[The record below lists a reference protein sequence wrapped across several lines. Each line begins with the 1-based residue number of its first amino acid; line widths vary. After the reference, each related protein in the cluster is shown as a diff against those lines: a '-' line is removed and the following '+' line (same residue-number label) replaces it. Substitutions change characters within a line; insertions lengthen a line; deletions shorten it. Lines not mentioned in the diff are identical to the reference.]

1 MDRRTYFKRMGLAT
15 GGVLVAPHLLVTCK
29 GDPIISL
36 AGKHTLEP
44 FASFEEMRNAARLS
58 KGHLTSEMKR
68 LIESK
73 NAKSI
78 FKFVQDRF
86 MTIPASGNSIYNAV
100 YDTRW
105 GQTGLLRS
113 GKGTMREK
121 SDLLF
126 FMLQESGFNPEY
138 YRGSFPLDNKTLNA
152 VFCSEKL
159 ENETIKIPKKY
170 ENKWENALVENDI
183 EATDLDI
190 LNIQEKSEL
199 LAENIL
205 SKLPQNAS
213 DKIEHIDWL
222 KTNNKELKTTEHL
235 EVPII
240 RIKTNEK
247 NKDLNLV
254 ENKDFEKFTE
264 NKSRLRELKYGEDTK
279 KHKKVQI
286 ILRMKNATELGYP
299 SELVRGEWD
308 LQDLIGKQIALQF
321 TPSMTLKQQ
330 LLSSPDQINAFLPFL
345 TLRDPKMTIEK
356 RKEQSFA
363 GVGFDMFGNTFENTK
378 KGVRINGAT
387 LDKTEKDTSVVTQL
401 TGKISNT
408 HYPKVEIRLAPKD
421 ANGNIIYG
429 LPASAFS
436 VKDNNEQ
443 VMPILTS
450 NFKNPRVLIL
460 MDKSGSMPF
469 YRSELTYEENAMLIN
484 AFEKQYQE
492 PIIEVQTYSNDL
504 FKKINRI
511 DAKRYDYILFVSDT
525 GYFLNWKDVDIQDF
539 QEKFKDVAISFH
551 FVENYEKIL
560 FDNSVKKI
568 FNKENQYFNWKD
580 LKTNA
585 LTIVKKVDPND
596 TFPYALTYQPTQKA
610 KDKGSV
616 HKVEVLVTG
625 KTTAKPIN
633 LHYELDEGI
642 VYEDFPF
649 PCGLTLEI
657 KWKNG
662 YRHKSITKTLVG
674 FDERIHKPDNLFQ
687 LKIFNLQLKSF
698 VFGSHFICFEGDKPT
713 YPTLMDDLL
722 TANLT
727 AAPLLESDSN
737 DLDENLKLFSDMQ
750 PLPTE
755 CLAAFSG
762 INQPFSKDI
771 ITFENGFQS
780 CICSEYHDVTSQQM
794 ISKID
799 MLETSDIRTFAAT
812 KKEAFKRTLEQT
824 AFLAISEGHFFPTS
838 TYSDLSEKAL
848 QLFSGSKEEQKLDLY
863 AVLYYVKSDKFHLI
877 YDKEKNTQSY
887 WQINKTTGALLG
899 MLPDGS
905 GGGLFSEA
913 KRVEYALKILE
924 TWENAFVKMCGGN
937 FMVSVVQMYSLF
949 MAEMW
954 TVSSLVMND
963 VGVKQIN
970 LSERIN
976 PVLKKHAKGLLK
988 RVFKKVRTGK

>member
-1 MDRRTYFKRMGLAT
+1 MDRRTYFKQMALAT
-15 GGVLVAPHLLVTCK
+15 GGIFIAPNLLISCK
-29 GDPIISL
+29 GEPEISL
-36 AGKHTLEP
+36 AGKYTLEP
-44 FASFEEMRNAARLS
+44 FASFEEMRNAAKLS

-68 LIESK
+68 LINSK

-78 FKFVQDRF
+78 FEFVQNRF

-126 FMLQESGFNPEY
+126 YMLQESGFNPEY
-138 YRGSFPLDNKTLNA
+138 YRSSFPLDNKTLNA

-159 ENETIKIPKKY
+159 DNESIKTTKKY
-170 ENKWENALVENDI
+170 ESKWQNTLAENDI
-183 EATDLDI
+183 ETTDLEI
-190 LNIQEKSEL
+190 TNSKEKSKL

-205 SKLPQNAS
+205 TKLPQNVS
-213 DKIEHIDWL
+213 EEMEHFDWS
-222 KTNNKELKTTEHL
+222 KTYNKELKTTEHL

-240 RIKTNEK
+240 RIITDEK

-254 ENKDFEKFTE
+254 ETKTFEDFTE
-264 NKSRLRELKYGEDTK
+264 NKTQLRSLKYGKDTK
-279 KHKKVQI
+279 KYEKVQV
-286 ILRMKNATELGYP
+286 ILRMQNSTELGYP
-299 SELVRGEWD
+299 TELVRGEWD
-308 LQDLIGKQIALQF
+308 LKDLIGKQIAMQF

-330 LLSSPDQINAFLPFL
+330 LLSSPDQINTFLPFL
-345 TLRDPKMTIEK
+345 TLRDPNMTTEK
-356 RKEQSFA
+356 RKEQSFS
-363 GVGFDMFGNTFENTK
+363 GVGFDMLGNTFQNTK
-378 KGVRINGAT
+378 KGVMVNGAI
-387 LDKTEKDTSVVTQL
+387 LDKTEKDTSVVTEL
-401 TGKISNT
+401 TGKVSNT

-421 ANGNIIYG
+421 TNGNIVYG

-443 VMPILTS
+443 VIPILTS

-460 MDKSGSMPF
+460 MDNSSSMPF
-469 YRSELTYEENAMLIN
+469 YRNELTYEENAMLVN

-492 PIIEVQTYSNDL
+492 PIIEVQSYSSD
-504 FKKINRI
+504 FHKKIDNI
-511 DAKRYDYILFVSDT
+511 DPKRYDYIFFVSDT
-525 GYFLNWKDVDIQDF
+525 GYFLDYNDEDIKWF
-539 QEKFKDVAISFH
+539 QEKFATIAVSFH
-551 FVENYEKIL
+551 FVANYEKIP
-560 FDNSVKKI
+560 FDNSVKKV

-580 LKTNA
+580 LKENA

-596 TFPYALTYQPTQKA
+596 TFPYTLTYQPTQKA
-610 KDKGSV
+610 RDKGSL

-625 KTTAKPIN
+625 KATAKPIN
-633 LHYELDEGI
+633 LQYELDEGV

-662 YRHKSITKTLVG
+662 YRQKSITKTLVG
-674 FDERIHKPDNLFQ
+674 YDERIDDPSNLFI
-687 LKIFNLQLKSF
+687 LKIYNKQLKSF
-698 VFGSHFICFEGDKPT
+698 AFGSHFICFEGDKPT
-713 YPTLMDDLL
+713 YPTLLDDLL

-727 AAPLLESDSN
+727 AAPLLESTTN
-737 DLDENLKLFSDMQ
+737 DVDENLKLFSDMQ

-755 CLAAFSG
+755 CLSSFSG
-762 INQPFSKDI
+762 IKEPVAKDVI
-771 ITFENGFQS
+771 IFENGFQS
-780 CICSEYHDVTSQQM
+780 CIYSEYHDVTTQQM
-794 ISKID
+794 IAKID
-799 MLETSDIRTFAAT
+799 MLETSDIRTFATT

-824 AFLAISEGHFFPTS
+824 AFLAISEGHFFPKS
-838 TYSDLSEKAL
+838 TYSDLNEKAL
-848 QLFSGSKEEQKLDLY
+848 QLFSKSIEEQKLALY
-863 AVLYYVKSDKFHLI
+863 AIFN
-877 YDKEKNTQSY
+877 YDKRHKYHILYDKSQSSQSY
-887 WQINKTTGALLG
+887 WQINKSTGALLG

-905 GGGLFSEA
+905 GGGLFSEE

-937 FMVSVVQMYSLF
+937 FMVGVVQMYSLF

-976 PVLKKHAKGLLK
+976 PVLKKHGKKVLK
-988 RVFKKVRTGK
+988 RGWKKARTGK